1 MVRLVCGWV
10 LVNGLI
16 LAPSWINSA
25 IYEAPFAWLSVEAA
39 VLTAGLAVLPDRRWG
54 RVVAWLAGGTVAL
67 LALLL
72 FADLVFYQSLGR
84 PLDLSLDLYLLD
96 AVYRLAEGNLGLLRT
111 VLWGTAI
118 ALAGALFVGG
128 IGWLFAPRGARVPP
142 RAAWGLVGGAL
153 LFWLLGLVVP
163 AMGARVPAPAAVFV
177 REQATSFLERR
188 AERAAF
194 AEVLATDPRP
204 FANLPGLFGRLE
216 GSHVVLAYIESY
228 GLAALED
235 PQFAAAVRPPLQ
247 RASAQLD
254 AAGVHIATG
263 TLVSP
268 TLGGQSWYAHGTM
281 LSGLWLENQLRYE
294 SLLTAERE
302 TLVDDFRRAGY
313 RTATVMPA
321 ITTPWPEA
329 LRIGYD
335 EVHTAQNM
343 GYAGPP
349 LHWVTMP
356 DQFTWSFV
364 ADLLSDTTSSR
375 FIETGLVSSH
385 APWTP
390 VLPLLDW
397 SALGDGAVF
406 EPYRVE
412 GDPPEEIWWDVD
424 GLRANYGPSV
434 AYSLETMTQFAER
447 YLDERTLLIVA
458 GDHQAAPWVTG
469 TSDPV
474 VPVHVMT
481 RRPEL
486 LQPFLDLGF
495 REGPFP
501 DLSRSAIRM
510 DEFRG
515 WFVRS
520 YSAGSTPTP

>member
-39 VLTAGLAVLPDRRWG
+39 VLAVGVAVLPDRRWG
-54 RVVAWLAGGTVAL
+54 RVVAWLAVGSVAL
-67 LALLL
+67 LAFAL
-72 FADLVFYQSLGR
+72 FADLAFYQSLGR

-111 VLWGTAI
+111 LLWVIAIGLVGTVV
-118 ALAGALFVGG
+118 VGG
-128 IGWLFAPRGARVPP
+128 IGWLLAPRGARLPG
-142 RAAWGLVGGAL
+142 RIALGLGGGAL
-153 LFWLLGLVVP
+153 VLWLVGLFVP
-163 AMGARVPAPAAVFV
+163 MVAARVPAPAAVFV
-177 REQATSFLERR
+177 RDQATGLLARQT
-188 AERAAF
+188 ERAAF
-194 AEVLATDPRP
+194 AAVLATEPRP
-204 FANLPGLFGRLE
+204 FATLPGLFARLE
-216 GSHVVLAYIESY
+216 GSDVVLAYIESY

-235 PQFAAAVRPPLQ
+235 PQFASVVRPLLQ
-247 RASAQLD
+247 AGGDRLE
-254 AAGVHIATG
+254 AAGIHMSTG

-281 LSGLWLENQLRYE
+281 LSGLWLENQLRYQ
-294 SLLTAERE
+294 SLLTTERE

-335 EVHTAQNM
+335 EIHTAQNM

-356 DQFTWSFV
+356 DQFTWSFL
-364 ADLLSDTTSSR
+364 ADLLSDTTAPR
-375 FIETGLVSSH
+375 FIEAGMVSSH

-397 SALGDGAVF
+397 TELGDGSVF

-424 GLRANYGPSV
+424 ALRANYGPSV
-434 AYSLETMTQFAER
+434 AYSLEAMIQFAETF
-447 YLDERTLLIVA
+447 LDENTLLIVP

-474 VPVHVMT
+474 VPVHVVT
-481 RRPEL
+481 RKREL
-486 LQPFLDLGF
+486 LEPFLGLGF
-495 REGPFP
+495 VDGPFP
-501 DLSRSAIRM
+501 DLSATATRM
-510 DEFRG
+510 DAFRE

-520 YSAGSTPTP
+520 YSGAGSAAP